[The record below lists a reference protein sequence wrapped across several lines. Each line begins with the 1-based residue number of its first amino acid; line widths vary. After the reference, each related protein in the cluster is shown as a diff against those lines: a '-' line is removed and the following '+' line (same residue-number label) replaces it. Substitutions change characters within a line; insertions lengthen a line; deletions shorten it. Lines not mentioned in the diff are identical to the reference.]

1 MFLFYVLTF
10 FKKGDIIQGGTLFK
24 GGHYLRKYGS
34 LLSVASVSAVI
45 LVIGGVAISSAN
57 IIFIFIIKLLIFI
70 EYIYLENNYQIRSY
84 MLLTTKGE
92 NTDAL
97 VWVPCATGITF
108 LSFAHSLNVYWQNK
122 FWHSHGSNL

>member
-34 LLSVASVSAVI
+34 LLSVALVSAVI

-57 IIFIFIIKLLIFI
+57 IIFIIKLLIFI

-92 NTDAL
+92 NTDTL
-97 VWVPCATGITF
+97 VWVPCAPGVNF
-108 LSFAHSLNVYWQNK
+108 LSFTHMSICCSRNV
-122 FWHSHGSNL
+122 G